1 MSDNRKTSWENARCS
16 GSRPALAQWM
26 QEKLESILREKG
38 TTAVCAAAC
47 VPGELLAAAC
57 AGTRGFED
65 SEARVD
71 DLYNIGSVSKV
82 YVAAAIMKLVQEG
95 KVSLDGPVVKYLPD
109 WKLADGRFRD
119 ITLRMLLNHSSGI
132 PGTNLHDHLVLEEGE
147 ELFTGKYRNTQAY
160 WQAMKLR
167 ARPGSFSSYSN
178 DGYDLLAEVVE
189 AVTGEPYIRWLR
201 EQITLP
207 AGLFSVGA
215 GRRLAEGYVKVSCK
229 GMEPEYYNCFGAGAI
244 HTTVPECA
252 LFGSLFIDAR
262 GIIGQA
268 YLDETRRPQGATF
281 LREAYDAANFCLG
294 WDSRYTRNRIP
305 LGEGAVIKDGGTE
318 QFTSYLLV
326 SPARGLSLAVSATDD
341 GDVWWLEVLEDIGR
355 EALEVLG
362 KGRKEEA
369 GAGGRSG
376 TPDRDGQERA
386 EGQTQER
393 KRIEA
398 EKQAEEQTEE
408 RKRIET
414 EKQAEEQ
421 PEERKRI
428 EAEGHTQERK
438 RIEAEKQAEEHL
450 QERKRIEAGIKT
462 PEHCGEQGFGEQPG
476 DEEGPGVSVCT
487 MAKGAETA
495 EGAERVEKAEGAKT
509 LEGAG
514 RAEEA
519 ETLEGAE
526 RAEEA
531 EKSEVTRMSE
541 TGKPDITEMLGR
553 EEKEPFQDIPGK
565 CSGLAYGSCKVYRFT
580 VCENTLNTETLE
592 KGGIWKKDEELSG
605 FRWDGKFFAKGEYDR
620 IAAEEYGG
628 NLYFIRWGEAF
639 CQKNSGY
646 PSPGKLW
653 PRLTGSCFAAEGE
666 EGILG
671 RICLEGINEENVLLF
686 TTDHEEYPVVPLVC
700 DPEKENETC
709 LISETDRD
717 GIVFRLEQEGEQVWL
732 CTGTDRYRRV

>member
-355 EALEVLG
+355 EALKILG
-362 KGRKEEA
+362 EGRKEEG

-376 TPDRDGQERA
+376 TPDRAGQEMA
-386 EGQTQER
+386 EKQVEER
-393 KRIEA
+393 KRIEV
-398 EKQAEEQTEE
+398 EKQAEEQT
-408 RKRIET
+408 
-414 EKQAEEQ
+414 
-421 PEERKRI
+421 
-428 EAEGHTQERK
+428 QERK
-438 RIEAEKQAEEHL
+438 RT
-450 QERKRIEAGIKT
+450 EAGIRT
-462 PEHCGEQGFGEQPG
+462 PERCGEQGFGGQPE

-495 EGAERVEKAEGAKT
+495 EGAERVEKAEGA
-509 LEGAG
+509 
-514 RAEEA
+514 

-531 EKSEVTRMSE
+531 EPSEVTRVSE
-541 TGKPDITEMLGR
+541 TEKPDITEMLGL
-553 EEKEPFQDIPGK
+553 EEKETSQIIPGK
-565 CSGLAYGSCKVYRFT
+565 CSGLAYGSCSVYRFT
-580 VCENTLNTETLE
+580 VCENTLNAGILE
-592 KGGIWKKDEELSG
+592 KGGTWKKDDELSG
-605 FRWDGKFFAKGEYDR
+605 FQWDGKSFAKGEYDR
-620 IAAEEYGG
+620 IVAEEYGG
-628 NLYFIRWGEAF
+628 NIYFIRWGEAF

-646 PSPGKLW
+646 PSPGSLW
-653 PRLTGSCFAAEGE
+653 PRLAGACFAAEDE

-732 CTGTDRYRRV
+732 CTGTDRYRRVWDA